1 MKIKVLN
8 SIYYWLLTTP
18 DTIFHHISI
27 YILFVYPF
35 LRIHILHH
43 LTLLQASPGSWRPP
57 HRLRLCLL
65 GHTKDQARG
74 LRSARRLHRT
84 GRGRH
89 RRLSTLGSNRRWKWD
104 PIGSN
109 PSIGAKHRS
118 IGATRFSRTRSALTL
133 IYRRKNIRNM
143 CIYIY
148 MMYMHAYVYVMLTGV
163 SYMFI
168 SFKRMQK
175 AWSYNILWQPPL
187 EMEMDDAAQ
196 CGPMIFKGGAYVQS
210 VWGAQRNWKACH
222 LHPAASWKGF
232 GELCTRP
239 SMPRLNWKAAKRLLI

>member
-1 MKIKVLN
+1 MLVYQRVLEMSECHEKCPIAPLQWDSCHCQNSWPLRVYICIPPFISTSFTKKISPQKMKIKVLN

-143 CIYIY
+143 CIYIWCTCMHTY
-148 MMYMHAYVYVMLTGV
+148 M
-163 SYMFI
+163 
-168 SFKRMQK
+168 
-175 AWSYNILWQPPL
+175 
-187 EMEMDDAAQ
+187 
-196 CGPMIFKGGAYVQS
+196 
-210 VWGAQRNWKACH
+210 
-222 LHPAASWKGF
+222 
-232 GELCTRP
+232 
-239 SMPRLNWKAAKRLLI
+239 